1 MNALSDGVTPD
12 SATPVE
18 HGSWNARSHKDYSK
32 PPSTVYGNQH
42 APAEGRQRMF
52 NSRNSRIPGPD
63 CGQPTVPGRKAARKQ
78 EDALQPAWQNPRLL
92 LVLLLPCLGLH
103 TGLLFR
109 NQPGFLWSSLADEMG
124 NLTPRNRSVWYGDRR
139 PPVQPLRVASVIAGQ
154 LRGIT
159 NRTNVARVNWLTRQS
174 DVFICT
180 DRLYQAQIGNLTGVV
195 GTRFIEEDP
204 SWKEKVNLTKEL
216 QWYRKTLAHTW
227 TTTSV
232 QRAQGDQ
239 TFGGTRAS
247 FSRAATLFSRIPDYW
262 QNARAFWP
270 VDFELLRRSDGFVNK
285 YFWIPFPRAVVRRW
299 KIVKCCDP
307 ALLRNSPELAKELNE
322 WVRDKCQRPSQCKDI
337 EIHSRLPLPHTDF
350 ASEQAFLL
358 DFLRVGIEIHGLRRN
373 EQHKHVGPLD
383 CAPLPGAAPV
393 PAPNA
398 KTSALAMG
406 AHGHGPKKEE
416 EHHGYGRSDMYDA
429 VYLSRPAHPRA
440 QAVEETPKEMWVQR
454 PTVTGWT
461 KVGVPSQ
468 TQAFPTSQKLT
479 TYHRGF
485 RMSRFGCKPMDS
497 STAQDPWPSIS
508 AEPNVPGAQPIGP
521 TDAQRKAAEVGDGSL
536 RLWPPSRRD
545 KVATCC
551 CKCRRSPALRGS
563 KGLVS
568 D

>member
-78 EDALQPAWQNPRLL
+78 
-92 LVLLLPCLGLH
+92 
-103 TGLLFR
+103 
-109 NQPGFLWSSLADEMG
+109 
-124 NLTPRNRSVWYGDRR
+124 
-139 PPVQPLRVASVIAGQ
+139 
-154 LRGIT
+154 
-159 NRTNVARVNWLTRQS
+159 
-174 DVFICT
+174 
-180 DRLYQAQIGNLTGVV
+180 
-195 GTRFIEEDP
+195 
-204 SWKEKVNLTKEL
+204 
-216 QWYRKTLAHTW
+216 
-227 TTTSV
+227 
-232 QRAQGDQ
+232 
-239 TFGGTRAS
+239 
-247 FSRAATLFSRIPDYW
+247 
-262 QNARAFWP
+262 
-270 VDFELLRRSDGFVNK
+270 
-285 YFWIPFPRAVVRRW
+285 
-299 KIVKCCDP
+299 
-307 ALLRNSPELAKELNE
+307 
-322 WVRDKCQRPSQCKDI
+322 
-337 EIHSRLPLPHTDF
+337 
-350 ASEQAFLL
+350 
-358 DFLRVGIEIHGLRRN
+358 
-373 EQHKHVGPLD
+373 VGPLD